1 MVFVSFGFRF
11 RVEVEALNMVEP
23 MGAYVKH
30 RFVPVYKQ
38 IRKEGNGTK
47 SVKYKLIY
55 VPAISG
61 QSICNGYT
69 KALAQLE
76 KLKNPANP
84 RLCNECAN
92 YELREGFTKRST
104 SVVDYNL
111 RVCECIVEDLTGF
124 MQTAERAP
132 DKRTSPVS
140 FSYMVP
146 DVESATTRIEP
157 QFHVRFSFGEKHAPF
172 TIESGTAIYMLGVTI
187 DVDKIG
193 RLKDGAY
200 VNDVDNRIEM
210 AFKALEVLI
219 EGLNFG
225 AKKSRYLPILDTLG
239 AIAAIADPLPYVVS
253 PPRVGKNDNYIV
265 KTIKRAKDYVVGL
278 KDFRQ
283 RIHIVYM
290 DKEGVID
297 KDDVEELLASKQVKQ
312 GSQGTVINVTSVDTV
327 TQLIE
332 AVISVVKEFLQN
344 KNRQLK
350 SCDDVRKTLKGS

>member
-38 IRKEGNGTK
+38 IHKEGNGTK
-47 SVKYKLIY
+47 SVKYKLVY
-55 VPAISG
+55 APAISG

-76 KLKNPANP
+76 KLKNPTKP
-84 RLCNECAN
+84 RLCDECAN

-104 SVVDYNL
+104 DNVNHDQ
-111 RVCECIVEDLTGF
+111 RVCECLIEDLTGF
-124 MQTAERAP
+124 MQAAEGAP

-157 QFHVRFSFGEKHAPF
+157 QFHVRFSFGGEHAPF

-193 RLKDGAY
+193 RLKDGSY
-200 VNDVDNRIEM
+200 VNDVDDRIEM
-210 AFKALEVLI
+210 TFKALEVLI

-225 AKKSRYLPILDTLG
+225 AKKSRYLPILDVIG
-239 AIAAIADPLPYVVS
+239 AIATVADPLPYVVS
-253 PPRVGKNDNYIV
+253 PPRVSKSDNYII
-265 KTIKRAKDYVVGL
+265 KTIIRAKDYVDGL
-278 KDFRQ
+278 EDFGQ
-283 RIHIVYM
+283 RMHIVYM
-290 DKEGVID
+290 DKEGIID
-297 KDDVEELLASKQVKQ
+297 KADLEKLLASKQVKQ
-312 GSQGTVINVTSVDTV
+312 SSQGAVINVANVDTV

-332 AVISVVKEFLQN
+332 DVISVVKGFLQN

-350 SCDDVRKTLKGS
+350 SCEDVRKSPKGS